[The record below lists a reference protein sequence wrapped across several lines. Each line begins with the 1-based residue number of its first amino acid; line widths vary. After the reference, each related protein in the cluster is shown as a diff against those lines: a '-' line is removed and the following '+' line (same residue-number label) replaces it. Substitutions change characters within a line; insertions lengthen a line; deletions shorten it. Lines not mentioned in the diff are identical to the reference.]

1 MISEPNS
8 QVESKMKSVR
18 SKQEVTLELVPLID
32 VVFLLLIFFMVST
45 TFLKE
50 SEINLLLPEAYGGL
64 VSENEV
70 TAIEIMVDSVGRY
83 AVNGVAL
90 KDDKRSTIVEA
101 LLMISKPGDAN
112 QRIVLSADARA
123 DYQSIIT
130 ALDAMSSLG
139 LTNVSMKTVT
149 P

>member
-1 MISEPNS
+1 MR
-8 QVESKMKSVR
+8 SVR

-50 SEINLLLPEAYGGL
+50 SEINLSLPEAYGNL

-70 TAIEIMVDSVGRY
+70 AKIELMVDLTGKY
-83 AVNGVAL
+83 TINGVAL
-90 KDDKRSTIVEA
+90 KDGKRSTIVEA
-101 LLMISKPGDAN
+101 LLINSKPGDAN

-123 DYQSIIT
+123 DYQSVIT
-130 ALDAMSSLG
+130 ALDALSSIG
-139 LTNVSMKTVT
+139 LNNVSMRTVT